1 MTKREISKNK
11 NCLLKRLGF
20 ILAVF
25 VLLFSVPAYADIIY
39 EPNDDFYQQH
49 IDECETT
56 YYWKTYKVI
65 SDSAVLI
72 VRSPE
77 DDTVVGEYKPGVFFS
92 TNTSYQSGD
101 TIWYYLTDF
110 DHPDKAGWISNAG
123 IEQIYDTDCFTEDH
137 ISELQG
143 TVKLDIKKLK
153 EITFCAYPGGHQID
167 TRILQNQTDETLT
180 CEGSYTDREGKVWG
194 YCGYFYGPVNGW
206 VCLDDPTLANTDT
219 ADPLTI
225 SEVRGESPSGQETET
240 DTETDTVNESTKEEE
255 DTSKPETSSET
266 IESSVS
272 DTNAEETK
280 EPEKTNGTVNPLI
293 IVGILAGTAV
303 LTAAIVLIVVLKRK

>member
-1 MTKREISKNK
+1 MTNREILKNK
-11 NCLLKRLGF
+11 NCLLKRLSF

-65 SDSAVLI
+65 SDSSGSV

-77 DDTVVGEYKPGVFFS
+77 DDTVLREYQPGEFFS

-101 TIWYYLTDF
+101 TIWYYIPNF
-110 DHPDKAGWISNAG
+110 DHSDKAGWISNAG
-123 IEQIYDTDCFTEDH
+123 IEQVYDTDCFTEDH

-143 TVKLDIKKLK
+143 TVKLDIKGLK
-153 EITFCAYPGGHQID
+153 EITFCAYPRGHQIE
-167 TRILQNQTDETLT
+167 TRILQNLTDEVLE
-180 CEGSYTDREGKVWG
+180 CGKSYTDREGKVWG
-194 YCGYFYGPVNGW
+194 YCGYFYGSVNGW

-280 EPEKTNGTVNPLI
+280 EPEKPFLLGSGECIQVYQQFAPR
-293 IVGILAGTAV
+293 
-303 LTAAIVLIVVLKRK
+303 LTRQNSGLLN

>member
-11 NCLLKRLGF
+11 ICLLKRLGF

-56 YYWKTYKVI
+56 YYWKAYKVI

-180 CEGSYTDREGKVWG
+180 CEGSYTDPEGKVWG

-240 DTETDTVNESTKEEE
+240 DTVNESTKEED